1 MIGLRTVRDDN
12 IIKQKKIRQGKVGDK
27 VEALKGIRILDLT
40 RLLPGPYCSMMLAD
54 FGAEVIKIEEPLAGD
69 YARGFPPAQNGFGF
83 WHLQLNRN
91 KKSLAVDLKTKEG
104 KEVFFRLLK
113 KADVVM
119 ESYRP
124 GVLKRLGIEYETART
139 INPKIVYCSLS
150 GYGKRGPRVNEADHD
165 INYVSLAGVT
175 AMSGEQNGK
184 PAIPGVLMADM
195 NAASLAAVS
204 ILIALRHAEKTG
216 EGQEIEVALYN
227 SALSLMPGAASLY
240 FGSGF
245 VAERGNNWLTGA
257 YANYN
262 IYETKDHRYLA
273 VGALEKKFWANLCTV
288 LERTDLID
296 MLENENNH
304 VEVKCDLSKEFAKK
318 TLAEWEK
325 LLAGKDTCTTPV
337 LDFKEAMSAEQTL
350 ANDMVLTIDD
360 PEVGCYKQMGFPIK
374 MSGTPGILRNRAPK
388 LGENTAE
395 LLEECGYSEEEI
407 QKLIKA

>member
-1 MIGLRTVRDDN
+1 MN
-12 IIKQKKIRQGKVGDK
+12 
-27 VEALKGIRILDLT
+27 ALNGIRILDLT
-40 RLLPGPYCSMMLAD
+40 RLLPGPYCSMLLAD
-54 FGAEVIKIEEPLAGD
+54 FGAEVIKIEEPSEGD
-69 YARGFPPAQNGFGF
+69 YARKFPPTQNGFGF

-91 KKSLAVDLKTKEG
+91 KKSLAVDLKTKAG
-104 KEVFFRLLK
+104 KEVFFKLLS

-124 GVLKRLGIEYETART
+124 GVLQRLGIDYATARKV
-139 INPKIVYCSLS
+139 NSKIVYCSLS
-150 GYGKRGPRVNEADHD
+150 GYGKQGPRVNEADHD

-175 AMSGEQNGK
+175 SMSGEQNGR

-204 ILIALRHAEKTG
+204 ILIALRHAEQTG

-273 VGALEKKFWANLCTV
+273 VGALEKKFWTNLCIV
-288 LERTDLID
+288 LGRMDLID
-296 MLENENNH
+296 LLDDENNH
-304 VEVKCDLSKEFAKK
+304 TMTKVELDEEFGKK
-318 TLAEWEK
+318 TLEEWET

-337 LDFKEAMSAEQTL
+337 LNFK
-350 ANDMVLTIDD
+350 
-360 PEVGCYKQMGFPIK
+360 
-374 MSGTPGILRNRAPK
+374 
-388 LGENTAE
+388 
-395 LLEECGYSEEEI
+395 
-407 QKLIKA
+407 